1 MALARKNRL
10 LASKATAGNHR
21 EADANANAFRARLTS
36 LSERDR
42 KILSLYCEGVLTL
55 REIGKILHI
64 HENAVGVYKSR
75 AVENCG
81 GRSPAGGIGERRKEN
96 AVRKKISVDNSW

>member
-75 AVENCG
+75 AVETLRRDISG
-81 GRSPAGGIGERRKEN
+81 GRLRNKAKRKRRTN
-96 AVRKKISVDNSW
+96 GRRSS